1 MDARPLLA
9 SGMVL
14 AVAAVALAVSRA
26 QDEPSAQPMSATAR
40 GKVDQR
46 SFPKDYRALVYTPA
60 TLNRSRPAPLVVML
74 HGCGTTA
81 EQMETAAELDQQAE
95 RDHFV
100 VMYPDAAAH
109 RGRCWRAAT
118 DTTRRSRDPA
128 AIAGM
133 VRAALARRAP
143 AIDPDRV
150 YVVGMSSGASMTG
163 VLGATHPDLFAAI
176 AIDAGCAY
184 GTNPCGGRTPS
195 ERSVRLA
202 RAALATMG
210 ARARVMPVLAMQG
223 DRDDVVPG
231 HSRQVLEQ
239 WRMTDNLVASGR
251 TAGPIAAV
259 PTRRREVRAH
269 GRYRSTVEQYDT
281 ASGCRLLERWTIHG
295 MGHFWPGGTKDSD
308 YGRFT
313 DVRGPDGGDVI
324 WSFFR
329 QFRRADQPT
338 ACARARE

>member
-1 MDARPLLA
+1 M
-9 SGMVL
+9 
-14 AVAAVALAVSRA
+14 
-26 QDEPSAQPMSATAR
+26 
-40 GKVDQR
+40 
-46 SFPKDYRALVYTPA
+46 YTPA

-81 EQMETAAELDQQAE
+81 EQMEAAAELDQQAE

-133 VRAALARRAP
+133 VRDALARRAP
-143 AIDPDRV
+143 AIDPTRV
-150 YVVGMSSGASMTG
+150 YVTGMSSGASMTG

-195 ERSVRLA
+195 QRSGRLA

-210 ARARVMPVLAMQG
+210 ARARVMPVLAIQG

-251 TAGPIAAV
+251 TAGPIAAL
-259 PTRRREVRAH
+259 PTRTREVRAH
-269 GRYRSTVEQYDT
+269 REVPEHGRAVRHRIGVPAPRALDHPRH
-281 ASGCRLLERWTIHG
+281 GPLLA
-295 MGHFWPGGTKDSD
+295 
-308 YGRFT
+308 GRDDGFR
-313 DVRGPDGGDVI
+313 VRPLH
-324 WSFFR
+324 
-329 QFRRADQPT
+329 RRARPGRRRRHLVLLPT
-338 ACARARE
+338 VPQGRSAERLRPRARVAAGGVHRPLIRAAERPLQ